1 MKEAFLED
9 GSRSC
14 NPLHLGDLIHTSH
27 NRNETMTKKPSSN
40 EASQAAKEAHSP
52 DPEKRKEAMA
62 TLREKRGKPD
72 GDKSS
77 PAKADKHR

>member
-1 MKEAFLED
+1 
-9 GSRSC
+9 
-14 NPLHLGDLIHTSH
+14 
-27 NRNETMTKKPSSN
+27 MTKKPSAN
-40 EASQAAKEAHSP
+40 ETSQAAKEAHSA

-77 PAKADKHR
+77 PAKADKHS